1 MPASLFISRK
11 DAALCVVDL
20 HAFCL
25 SGTIS
30 LFGNVEDRGFLQF

>member
-1 MPASLFISRK
+1 RK

-25 SGTIS
+25 SDTIS
-30 LFGNVEDRGFLQF
+30 LFGNVDERGIQQF